1 MQPIYLDFNST
12 APLLP
17 EVAAAL
23 ADAFEAGYA
32 NPASQHALGRR
43 AHQVLED
50 TREEIARLLGA
61 NPSDHLL
68 FTSGGTEANNLA
80 LFGLT
85 AAIGN
90 RPGRLLISSIEHPSV
105 TAAADALERLGWQ
118 IDKLSV
124 DRNGVVRLDHLD
136 ELLASAPPPKL
147 VSVMLANNETG
158 VLQPIAEIVR
168 RASAAGVPVH
178 TDASQAIGKIP
189 VNFRALGV
197 SAMTVSPHKF
207 HAPRGIGA
215 LLIKHGAQLQPM
227 LHGATQQLGM
237 RPGTESVALPLG
249 FLAALRT
256 WNADRPIHL
265 AQLRDRLE
273 SGIRAAYPQ
282 TIING
287 AGAPRLPNTANI
299 AFVGHDRQ
307 ALFIALDLAGVYC
320 STGSAC
326 SSGSSEP
333 SPTLVAMDLPREIV
347 SSSLRFSLGATTTA
361 AEIDKALARVAQ
373 VLNARPAVV

>member
-1 MQPIYLDFNST
+1 MQPIYLDSNST
-12 APLLP
+12 APMLP
-17 EVAAAL
+17 KVAQAL
-23 ADAFEAGYA
+23 ANAYEAGYA

-61 NPSDHLL
+61 NPSDQLL

-80 LFGLT
+80 LFGLPGTPPVSVGRQAERT
-85 AAIGN
+85 AN
-90 RPGRLLISSIEHPSV
+90 GRIIISTIEHPSV
-105 TAAADALERLGWQ
+105 TAAADALKRLGWR
-118 IDKLSV
+118 IDKLTV
-124 DRNGVVRLDHLD
+124 DRNGVVRLDQLD

-158 VLQPIAEIVR
+158 VLQPILEIVR
-168 RASAAGVPVH
+168 RANADSVPVH

-207 HAPRGIGA
+207 HGPRGIGA
-215 LLIKHGAQLQPM
+215 LLVKHGAQLQPM
-227 LHGATQQLGM
+227 LHGATQQLGL

-256 WNADRPIHL
+256 WNADRPIRL

-273 SGIRAAYPQ
+273 SGIRAAYPKAV
-282 TIING
+282 ING
-287 AGAPRLPNTANI
+287 AGAR
-299 AFVGHDRQ
+299 
-307 ALFIALDLAGVYC
+307 
-320 STGSAC
+320 AC
-326 SSGSSEP
+326 
-333 SPTLVAMDLPREIV
+333 PTLQTSPSSATIV
-347 SSSLRFSLGATTTA
+347 RPSSWRWISPAFTVPPAPPA
-361 AEIDKALARVAQ
+361 
-373 VLNARPAVV
+373 PAVPASPR